1 MSDLDEPEDLE
12 DIPDYTVRG
21 FRVMITNYSL
31 LWQYLEPSRLLP
43 ILVDKTLLTETAKK
57 KAESYAQKFAQN
69 AVIINEL
76 FGAYCSP
83 LKLCDTLD
91 VTGQE
96 HIAKKLLQGTSRD
109 CM

>member
-1 MSDLDEPEDLE
+1 
-12 DIPDYTVRG
+12 
-21 FRVMITNYSL
+21 MITNYSF

-76 FGAYCSP
+76 FGAHCSP

-91 VTGQE
+91 VTGQG

-109 CM
+109 CMYVKVYPPDLFSMCH